1 MLLYILDLCHSL
13 PLVVALSQVF
23 LDLVGEV
30 SLSLVTNGLRAVIL
44 PSSMYEFL
52 LYLYWPFGQV

>member
-1 MLLYILDLCHSL
+1 
-13 PLVVALSQVF
+13 VVALSQVF
-23 LDLVGEV
+23 PDLVGGV

-44 PSSMYEFL
+44 PLGMYEFL